1 MTLGARQ
8 GLRAA
13 YTTVHGAFSSSSRS
27 YSARLHAR
35 SVAAALQ
42 QHARVASPVE
52 GVAQGVRQPSSAP
65 SAPSQS
71 LGLRQAGKAGGRCG
85 DAAGAGARGLSWQAP
100 HAGATF
106 PRPCLDA
113 CGYPSHPRSMSRC
126 EHAHTNA
133 RGCVRRA
140 FAGAVALGQMC
151 AAADARTARYSS
163 EGACRRRRRRP
174 QSRHHRQTP
183 SRSRRAFSAPVLVD
197 ASTTGSAA
205 TAATLSAL
213 RAPER
218 SL

>member
-113 CGYPSHPRSMSRC
+113 CGYPSHPRSMSR
-126 EHAHTNA
+126 
-133 RGCVRRA
+133 
-140 FAGAVALGQMC
+140 
-151 AAADARTARYSS
+151 ARYSS